1 MCGYTASLTNE
12 LKRPTGYSSSATY
25 LDAHQR
31 ARRRRQLHFV
41 ARRRLAAVGG
51 ALLQLSRCTCP
62 SDLPQR
68 GCGGRQA
75 QEAASR
81 GLGERPGQQHGSASF
96 TNQADV
102 VWMLTP

>member
-1 MCGYTASLTNE
+1 MCRYTASLTNE
-12 LKRPTGYSSSATY
+12 LKCPTGHSSSATY

-31 ARRRRQLHFV
+31 TRRRRQLRLA

-51 ALLQLSRCTCP
+51 ALLQLARCMCP
-62 SDLPQR
+62 SGLPQR
-68 GCGGRQA
+68 GCGLQQA

-96 TNQADV
+96 PNQADV
-102 VWMLTP
+102 VWMLTQ